1 MWVHRSGEFYKD
13 RQIVLFEYQKTRHH
27 EHPENYYRDYKG
39 VLVTDGLKQYHL
51 IEKNLK
57 GVQVF
62 HKEDVLK
69 AIKRHNLFYANE
81 IKMDNDEQG
90 EHLILTFDDTIV
102 CFELIWR
109 NDGPRLTLIEIR
121 LA

>member
-1 MWVHRSGEFYKD
+1 MTLLE
-13 RQIVLFEYQKTRHH
+13 
-27 EHPENYYRDYKG
+27 
-39 VLVTDGLKQYHL
+39 GLLAQVR
-51 IEKNLK
+51 KNLK

-69 AIKRHNLFYANE
+69 AISEHNLFYANE
-81 IKMDNDEQG
+81 IKLDEDEQG

-102 CFELIWR
+102 CFELLWR
-109 NDGPRLTLIEIR
+109 QEGPRQTLVEIR

>member
-1 MWVHRSGEFYKD
+1 MTLLEGLC
-13 RQIVLFEYQKTRHH
+13 RQVC
-27 EHPENYYRDYKG
+27 
-39 VLVTDGLKQYHL
+39 
-51 IEKNLK
+51 KNLK

-62 HKEDVLK
+62 HKEGVLK
-69 AIKRHNLFYANE
+69 AIKEHNLFYANE
-81 IKMDNDEQG
+81 IKLDNDEQG

-109 NDGPRLTLIEIR
+109 NDGPRMTLIEIR

>member
-1 MWVHRSGEFYKD
+1 MTLLEG
-13 RQIVLFEYQKTRHH
+13 LQK
-27 EHPENYYRDYKG
+27 
-39 VLVTDGLKQYHL
+39 Q